1 MIAPVGSSIAPRTAP
16 GRSLAASGSTFQLP
30 SLAGQP
36 PSAAPSAA
44 PLTAA
49 SAPAAM
55 AGLLALQ
62 EFLPPQDHHQRSL
75 QHGHALLAKLSRLQ
89 AAILGGEHSATLLD
103 ELSDLAATRIDTQ
116 DPRLRALITAVITR
130 AQVELAKRGH

>member
-1 MIAPVGSSIAPRTAP
+1 MIAPVGSSIAPRP
-16 GRSLAASGSTFQLP
+16 ASGRNAAFSGPTFQLP
-30 SLAGQP
+30 GLAEHP
-36 PSAAPSAA
+36 PPAA
-44 PLTAA
+44 PLATASPPA
-49 SAPAAM
+49 SSPTAL

-62 EFLPPQDHHQRSL
+62 EFPSHKDQQSRSL
-75 QHGHALLAKLSRLQ
+75 RHGHALLAKLGRLQ